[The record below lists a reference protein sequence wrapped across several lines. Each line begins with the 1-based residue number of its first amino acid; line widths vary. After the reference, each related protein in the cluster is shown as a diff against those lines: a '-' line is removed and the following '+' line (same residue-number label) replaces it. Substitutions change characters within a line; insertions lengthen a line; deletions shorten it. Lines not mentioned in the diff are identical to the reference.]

1 MKRLLNLLLIFML
14 VSTVTTAEEN
24 SKKGSDGDGKAP
36 EKAQEINWVRYDEGL
51 KAAKTSGKHI
61 LVNFTTA
68 WCGYCK
74 KMNATT
80 FREPEVIKM
89 LSDNFVTIKVD
100 GDSKQELDIDGY
112 KITERDLSRAEY
124 RVQGYPAY
132 WFLKPNGERLGVLPG
147 YQEAGNFLDVL
158 FFMKESLYDKMTFDD
173 YMKNGGRK
181 AYNKG

>member
-1 MKRLLNLLLIFML
+1 MKRLLGLLLVFAL
-14 VSTVTTAEEN
+14 VFAVTAAGEN
-24 SKKGSDGDGKAP
+24 DKKESDNNQKAP
-36 EKAQEINWVRYDEGL
+36 EKAKEINWVRYDEGL
-51 KAAKTSGKHI
+51 KTAKAAGKHV

-80 FREPEVIKM
+80 FKEPDIIDM
-89 LSDNFVTIKVD
+89 LTDNFVAIKVD

-147 YQEAGNFLDVL
+147 YQEAGTFMDVL
-158 FFMKESLYDKMTFDD
+158 YFMKEALYDKMSFED
-173 YMKNGGRK
+173 YIKNGGRK
-181 AYNKG
+181 AFAKK